1 MAREII
7 LDIDIKQF
15 SYPDSHKVLDT
26 VCFEV
31 EAGSITGIMGVNGC
45 GKSTL
50 LNLMYGTI
58 AGGQLKI
65 NKRINDKRIE
75 MVHQNYRESLFQWK
89 SAFEN
94 ICLPTY
100 FSNKNGKCKETVND
114 LTKIFNIGFD
124 LRKMPGQLSGG
135 EQQKVVVLRSLMS
148 NPQLLLLDE
157 PCSAMDYASRYL
169 FLRQLRK
176 KINNEGITSMMI
188 SHTAEDI
195 FIFCD
200 KLILLTSN
208 GTIGKTIEDCQS
220 KDEMVTNL
228 GRINEFFNNKK

>member
-1 MAREII
+1 MDKETII
-7 LDIDIKQF
+7 DIDIEQF
-15 SYPDSHKVLDT
+15 AYPDSHKVLDALHI
-26 VCFEV
+26 EV
-31 EAGSITGIMGVNGC
+31 ERGSITGIMGTNGC

-65 NKRINDKRIE
+65 IKRINDSRIE

-100 FSNKNGKCKETVND
+100 FANGNTKCKETVND
-114 LTKIFNIGFD
+114 LTTIFNIGFD
-124 LRKMPGQLSGG
+124 LRKRPGQLSGG

-148 NPQLLLLDE
+148 NPKLLLLDE

-220 KDEMVTNL
+220 KDKMVTNL
-228 GRINEFFNNKK
+228 DTINEFFNNKK

>member
-1 MAREII
+1 MDKETI
-7 LDIDIKQF
+7 LDIDIEQF
-15 SYPDSHKVLDT
+15 AYLDSHKVLDALRI
-26 VCFEV
+26 EV
-31 EAGSITGIMGVNGC
+31 ERGSITGIMGTNGC

-50 LNLMYGTI
+50 LNLIYGSI

-65 NKRINDKRIE
+65 KKTINDSQVE

-89 SAFEN
+89 SALEN

-100 FSNKNGKCKETVND
+100 FANENGKCKKTVKE
-114 LTKIFNIGFD
+114 LTKTFNIGFD
-124 LRKMPGQLSGG
+124 LKKRPGQLSGG
-135 EQQKVVVLRSLMS
+135 EQQKVVVLRSLLS
-148 NPQLLLLDE
+148 NPQLLLFDE

-176 KINNEGITSMMI
+176 KMINEGITGMMV

-208 GTIGKTIEDCQS
+208 GTIGKTIDDCQS
-220 KDEMVTNL
+220 KDKMVTNL
-228 GRINEFFNNKK
+228 DTINGFFNNKK

>member
-1 MAREII
+1 MTREII

-15 SYPDSHKVLDT
+15 SYPDSQKVLDA
-26 VCFEV
+26 VRFEV
-31 EAGSITGIMGVNGC
+31 EAGCITGIMGTNGC

-50 LNLMYGTI
+50 LNLIYGS
-58 AGGQLKI
+58 ASGSQLKI
-65 NKRINDKRIE
+65 IKRINDSKIE

-89 SAFEN
+89 SAYEN

-100 FSNKNGKCKETVND
+100 FSNGNAKCKETVND

-124 LRKMPGQLSGG
+124 LKKRPGQLSGG

-148 NPQLLLLDE
+148 SPQMLLLDE
-157 PCSAMDYASRYL
+157 PCAAMDYASRYL

-176 KINNEGITSMMI
+176 KLNQEGITGMMV

-208 GTIGKTIEDCQS
+208 GTIGKTIDNCQS
-220 KDEMVTNL
+220 KDEMLTKL
-228 GRINEFFNNKK
+228 DTINEFFNN